1 MFENDWYDKIS
12 LSSNIVVYY
21 SWRIWDTTIPEFEYI
36 RDELYGAE
44 TLYDVQNFVKTLVNM
59 DSDLNLIAIDHY
71 TNRVLVYLN
80 PIGTK
85 PLYVNSRSQFSPSI
99 NKLVNEDSEL
109 DYQYLGQIRWFGYN
123 QNDLTPW
130 KNIKRLLPGY
140 IYEGN
145 VNTFYFSNTRT
156 QLCDMINTSFML
168 PTYLAESVNKRLKK
182 VEDETIWVLLSG
194 WLDSSLVTAM
204 LVKANE
210 YADYPKNLRFFTTE
224 NAQDMDYAKE
234 VADFLWIKLEIIP
247 WDDVELTKAEIFD
260 INETPIDLGSV
271 VPNMKL
277 FKRISSMWIKTIFTG
292 DGPDEMFRWYRRNA
306 EEDFD
311 YHESDMK
318 NELVF
323 YHFPKLEK
331 ASRAYGIE
339 LVTPYVTPKIWNM
352 ALSFDVKPYKQDLK
366 DFAHWLIPE
375 SVIARPKEP
384 LKNNSIREDKA
395 SYQRQFLIDFISY
408 SKLPWGSTQTT
419 KK

>member
-36 RDELYGAE
+36 RDELYWAE
-44 TLYDVQNFVKTLVNM
+44 TLYDVQKFVKSLINM
-59 DSDLNLIAIDHY
+59 DSDLNLIAIDYY

-109 DYQYLGQIRWFGYN
+109 DYQYLGQIRLFWYN

-145 VNTFYFSNTRT
+145 INTFYFSNTRT
-156 QLCDMINTSFML
+156 QLCDMINTAFML

-182 VEDETIWVLLSG
+182 VEDKTIWVLLSG
-194 WLDSSLVTAM
+194 WLDSSIITSA

-210 YADYPKNLRFFTTE
+210 YADNPKNLRFFTTE

-234 VADFLWIKLEIIP
+234 VADFLWIKLEVIP
-247 WDDVELTKAEIFD
+247 WDDVELTKAEIFEV
-260 INETPIDLGSV
+260 NETPIDLGSV

-277 FKRISSMWIKTIFTG
+277 FKRISSMGIKTIFTW
-292 DGPDEMFRWYRRNA
+292 DGPDEMFRWYKRNA
-306 EEDFD
+306 ETDFD

-331 ASRAYGIE
+331 ASRYYGIE
-339 LVTPYVTPKIWNM
+339 LITPYITPKIWNM
-352 ALSFDVKPYKQDLK
+352 ALSFDIKLNKQDLK

>member
-12 LSSNIVVYY
+12 LSSNIIVYY

-36 RDELYGAE
+36 RDELYWAE
-44 TLYDVQNFVKTLVNM
+44 TLYDIQNFVKTLVNI
-59 DSDLNLIAIDHY
+59 DSDLNLIAIDYY
-71 TNRVLVYLN
+71 TNRELVYLN

-85 PLYVNSRSQFSPSI
+85 PLYVNSKSQFSPSI

-140 IYEGN
+140 IYEWN
-145 VNTFYFSNTRT
+145 INTFYFSNTHT
-156 QLCDMINTSFML
+156 QLCDMINTAFML

-182 VEDETIWVLLSG
+182 VEDNTIWVLLSG
-194 WLDSSLVTAM
+194 WLDSSLITSI

-210 YADYPKNLRFFTTE
+210 YADNPKNLRFFTTE

-234 VADFLWIKLEIIP
+234 VADFLWIKLEVIS
-247 WDDVELTKAEIFD
+247 WDDVELTKAEIFEV
-260 INETPIDLGSV
+260 NETPIDLGSV

-331 ASRAYGIE
+331 ASRYYWIE
-339 LVTPYVTPKIWNM
+339 LVTPYITPKIWNM

-395 SYQRQFLIDFISY
+395 SYQHKFLVDFISY
-408 SKLPWGSTQTT
+408 SKLPWGSTQTI

>member
-21 SWRIWDTTIPEFEYI
+21 SWRIWDTSIPEFEYI

-59 DSDLNLIAIDHY
+59 DSDLNLIAIDYY

-247 WDDVELTKAEIFD
+247 WEDVELTKAEIFD